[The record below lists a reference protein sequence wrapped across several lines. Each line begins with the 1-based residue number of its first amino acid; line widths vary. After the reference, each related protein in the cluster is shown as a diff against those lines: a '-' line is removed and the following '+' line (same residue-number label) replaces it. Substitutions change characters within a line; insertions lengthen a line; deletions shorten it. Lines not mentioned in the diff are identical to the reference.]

1 MITAGSRVKI
11 KTKNETGTVIE
22 LRGDFARV
30 LTTTADIWYPL
41 EQLEEDLSLI
51 DRMISG
57 KIDNG
62 LDFILSIDAYRLLTE
77 YKFNPYVL
85 ASSTK
90 IQIYPHQI
98 DEVTRILEKPR
109 MMLADEVGLGKTIT
123 AALVASELQARGLA
137 NKLLFIVPKAL
148 IYKWRDE
155 LNNRFEMGAEI
166 LDSTYV
172 KVHGDPLKRR
182 EFRYVSSMD
191 YLKQEHVLKMIED
204 AEFDMIVVDEAHKF
218 ALETDRLKL
227 GNQIAPKTNHMLFL
241 TATPHNGDNEDYITR
256 MKLLDPYITDVQSA
270 SHILIRNLKEDVID
284 LDGKE
289 VFPPRSSKTV
299 PIQLS
304 KAEEKLHRMVDEYI
318 SRRLDEA
325 RDRREYNAMR
335 FLGGIIRKRASSSL
349 KALKLTLERR
359 IARLGQAI
367 DAEQAIR
374 RMREAEEEF
383 DEELYEENEENIIGL
398 SIDRIEGDRRELN
411 ELLAEVEKI
420 QEDSKLKALLDFVAT
435 IKKGDPEAKI
445 VIFSEY
451 RDTVDYLF
459 EKLSTQ
465 YKTGKIY
472 GTMNIEERYEALARF
487 RDPQG
492 DEIMVCTDAA
502 GEGIDMQFANIMINY
517 DLPWNPNRL
526 EQRMGRI
533 HRIGQTRP
541 VYYYNFILLGTIDGY
556 ILSKVLEKIEAIRQA
571 IGDRVYDV
579 VGKLLTEEAIA
590 SLYEELLKAPKEQW
604 EAKIKKVDDIIEERR
619 RILNEI
625 NALLSGYRLDRTKL
639 EEIKKV
645 RLEAVDKGEVRRFI
659 ETYLEHKG
667 GKIETLRPEDEV
679 YRLILPQRLA
689 HTLGYG
695 TLIGSFSSK
704 VAEQKNYPYL
714 ALGNKCVMSMILD
727 AMKPCAAFF
736 EHPTLNGTLYI
747 YRVIL
752 KDGKGQE
759 RDGRIIALLYADGNV
774 TNVDPRSL
782 WDLEPIYEEQKE
794 IDSKTLIEGKTEA
807 EKKLTEFLT
816 QVKAENMRKIEEIK
830 NKTRDI
836 IITYYSKRIEDIR
849 RKINEYKQ
857 RIHESP
863 HYSKLI
869 AKEENTISTLKNELD
884 SKLQEITTGFE
895 IHALFELIGIAQITG
910 KTGANLKK
918 LIELAGVK
926 AVLEYEKSRAKS
938 IEEINRIK
946 DVSEYQ
952 KGYDVES
959 FDRVIEVKSF
969 SETGAVELTSHE
981 WETATRMKE
990 VYWLYVVENALKQPK
1005 IYTIQNPSEKFKNIV
1020 KRIPTIDYRYII
1032 DNWKIL
1038 SQD

>member
-1 MITAGSRVKI
+1 MITVGSRVKI

-22 LRGDFARV
+22 LKGEFARV
-30 LTTTADIWYPL
+30 ITTTADLWYPL

-51 DRMISG
+51 DKLISG
-57 KIDNG
+57 KIDDG

-90 IQIYPHQI
+90 IQIFPHQI
-98 DEVTRILEKPR
+98 DEVTRILERPR
-109 MMLADEVGLGKTIT
+109 MMVADEVGLGKTIT

-166 LDSTYV
+166 LDSFYV
-172 KVHGDPLKRR
+172 KVHGDPFKRN

-204 AEFDMIVVDEAHKF
+204 AEFDMIVVDEAHKL

-227 GNQIAPKTNHMLFL
+227 GSKVAPRTNHMLFL
-241 TATPHNGDNEDYITR
+241 TATPHNGNNEDYITR
-256 MKLLDPYITDVQSA
+256 MKLLDPYITDVHSA

-289 VFPPRSSKTV
+289 IFPPRSCKTI
-299 PIQLS
+299 PIRLS
-304 KAEEKLHRMVDEYI
+304 EAEEKLHRMVDEYI
-318 SRRLDEA
+318 SKRLDEA

-359 IARLGQAI
+359 IARLGQAM
-367 DAEQAIR
+367 DTEQAIR

-383 DEELYEENEENIIGL
+383 DEELYEENEQNIIGL
-398 SIDRIEGDRRELN
+398 SINRIEEDRKELI
-411 ELLAEVEKI
+411 EILTEVEKI
-420 QEDSKLKALLDFVAT
+420 QEDSKLKALMDFLET
-435 IKKGDPEAKI
+435 IKKGNPEAKI
-445 VIFSEY
+445 IIFSEY

-459 EKLSTQ
+459 EMLSKQ

-472 GTMNIEERYEALARF
+472 GTMSNEERYEALAKF

-502 GEGIDMQFANIMINY
+502 GEGIDMQFSNIMINY

-571 IGDRVYDV
+571 IGEKVYDV
-579 VGKLLTEEAIA
+579 VGRLLTEEDV
-590 SLYEELLKAPKEQW
+590 SNLYEELLKAPKELW
-604 EAKIKKVDDIIEERR
+604 EAKIKKVDGIIEERR

-625 NALLSGYRLDRTKL
+625 NALLSGYKLDRSKL

-645 RLEAVDKGEVRRFI
+645 RLEAVDKGEVKRFI

-667 GKIETLRPEDEV
+667 GKIEALQIEDEV
-679 YRLILPQRLA
+679 YRLILPQKLA
-689 HTLGYG
+689 HILGYG
-695 TLIGSFSSK
+695 TLVGSFSSR
-704 VAEQKNYPYL
+704 VAEQKNYPYI

-727 AMKPCAAFF
+727 AMKPSVAFF
-736 EHPTLNGTLYI
+736 EHPILNGTLFI
-747 YRVIL
+747 YRVVL

-759 RDGRIIALLYADGNV
+759 RDGKIIALKYSEGKV

-782 WDLEPIYEEQKE
+782 WDLEPLYIEQKE
-794 IDSKTLIEGKTEA
+794 IDSKTLIEGKTET
-807 EKKLTEFLT
+807 EKKLTEIIT
-816 QVKAENMRKIEEIK
+816 YIKSENLKKIEEIK

-836 IITYYSKRIEDIR
+836 IITYYSKRIEDIE
-849 RKINEYKQ
+849 KKVDEYKQ
-857 RIHESP
+857 RIVESP

-869 AKEENTISTLKNELD
+869 AKEENTITLLKKELE
-884 SKLQEITTGFE
+884 SKLQEIMKGFE
-895 IHALFELIGIAQITG
+895 VYAFFELIGIAVITE
-910 KTGANLKK
+910 KMGADLKK
-918 LIELAGVK
+918 AVELAGVR
-926 AVLEYEKSRAKS
+926 AVLEYERNRARS
-938 IEEINRIK
+938 IEEINKIK
-946 DVSEYQ
+946 DVSEQQ

-969 SETGAVELTSHE
+969 SETGSVEMTSHE

-990 VYWLYVVENALKQPK
+990 AYWLYVVENALTNPK
-1005 IYTIQNPSEKFKNIV
+1005 IYPIQNPAEKFRSAV
-1020 KRIPTIDYRYII
+1020 KRIPTIDYRYVI
-1032 DNWKIL
+1032 DDWKTL
-1038 SQD
+1038 C

>member
-1 MITAGSRVKI
+1 MIIVGSRVKI

-22 LRGDFARV
+22 LRGEFARV
-30 LTTTADIWYPL
+30 LTATADSWYPM

-51 DRMISG
+51 DKMISG
-57 KIDNG
+57 KIDDG

-90 IQIYPHQI
+90 IQIFPHQI

-109 MMLADEVGLGKTIT
+109 MMIADEVGLGKTIT
-123 AALVASELQARGLA
+123 AALVACELQARGLA

-166 LDSTYV
+166 LDSMYV
-172 KVHGDPLKRR
+172 KVHGDPFKRR
-182 EFRYVSSMD
+182 EFCYVSSMD
-191 YLKQEHVLKMIED
+191 YLKQEHVLKILED

-218 ALETDRLKL
+218 ALGTDRLQL
-227 GNQIAPKTNHMLFL
+227 GEQVAPKTNHMLFL
-241 TATPHNGDNEDYITR
+241 TATPHNGNNEDYIIR

-367 DAEQAIR
+367 DTEQAIR

-383 DEELYEENEENIIGL
+383 DEELYEENEQNIIGL
-398 SIDRIEGDRRELN
+398 TISKIEEDRKELN
-411 ELLAEVEKI
+411 EILAEAEKI

-435 IKKGDPEAKI
+435 IKKGAPEAKI

-459 EKLSTQ
+459 ETLSTQ

-492 DEIMVCTDAA
+492 SEIMVCTDAA

-533 HRIGQTRP
+533 HRIGQIRP

-556 ILSKVLEKIEAIRQA
+556 ILSKVLEKIEAIKQA
-571 IGDRVYDV
+571 IGDKVYDV
-579 VGKLLTEEAIA
+579 VGKLLTEEDIA
-590 SLYEELLKAPKEQW
+590 SLYEELLKAPKELW
-604 EAKIKKVDDIIEERR
+604 EAKVKKVEGIIEERR

-625 NALLSGYRLDRTKL
+625 NALLSGYRLDRSKL
-639 EEIKKV
+639 EEIRKV

-659 ETYLEHKG
+659 ETYLGHKG
-667 GKIETLRPEDEV
+667 GKIEALRPEDEV
-679 YRLILPQRLA
+679 YRLILPQKLA
-689 HTLGYG
+689 YKLGYG
-695 TLIGSFSSK
+695 TIVGSFSSR

-714 ALGNKCVMSMILD
+714 ALGNKCVMGMILD
-727 AMKPCAAFF
+727 AMKPSVAIF
-736 EHPTLNGTLYI
+736 EHPTLRGILYV
-747 YRVIL
+747 YRVLL

-759 RDGRIIALLYADGNV
+759 RDGRIIALLYSDGKIINI
-774 TNVDPRSL
+774 DPRSI
-782 WDLEPIYEEQKE
+782 WDLEPIYKEQE
-794 IDSKTLIEGKTEA
+794 VDSKTIMEGKIEA
-807 EKKLTEFLT
+807 EKKLSELIM
-816 QVKAENMRKIEEIK
+816 QIKAENTEKIEEIK

-836 IITYYSKRIEDIR
+836 IITYYSKRIDDIY

-857 RIHESP
+857 KIRESP

-869 AKEENTISTLKNELD
+869 AKEENTINILKKELD
-884 SKLQEITTGFE
+884 SKLREMATGFE
-895 IHALFELIGIAQITG
+895 IHAFFELVGIAQITE
-910 KTGANLKK
+910 KTGADLKR
-918 LIELAGVK
+918 IVELKGVE
-926 AVLEYEKSRAKS
+926 AVLEYERSRAKS
-938 IEEINRIK
+938 PEEISKIK
-946 DVSEYQ
+946 DVSLEYR
-952 KGYDVES
+952 GYDVES
-959 FDRVIEVKSF
+959 FDRVIEVKSL
-969 SETGAVELTSHE
+969 SETGPVEMTSHE
-981 WETATRMKE
+981 WETAARMKE
-990 VYWLYVVENALKQPK
+990 VYWLYIVENVLKQPK
-1005 IYTIQNPSEKFKNIV
+1005 IYTIQNPSEKFRSIV
-1020 KRIPTIDYRYII
+1020 KKIPKIDYRYMIE
-1032 DNWKIL
+1032 DWKVL
-1038 SQD
+1038 FRN